1 MLRRCERCGT
11 SIHLDA
17 LWDAEF
23 AQAQTAPPEL
33 FTPSLC
39 CSDVLLSESIAM
51 TMTDN
56 LRPDMRAGAVE
67 ENRSAVSWAA
77 IAAGGVATAALTLLL
92 LAFGAGMGFSAISPW
107 SNSGISGETF
117 KIAAGIYLIVVAMLA
132 STIGGYVAGRLR
144 TKWVGVHSDEVA
156 FRDTAHGFLAWAF
169 AAVLGS
175 ALLGGAA
182 TYLVGGAAQ
191 GVAQGVSQGASQS
204 PGGAN
209 EYFVDLLLRPNPAG
223 QSTPA
228 PQGASDVTLRREVGR
243 IFTRSLRE
251 QNLSAADRSYL
262 AQLVASRAGVDQA
275 EADKRV
281 ADALNQAKIAA
292 DEARSAAA
300 KTALWLTAAMLIGA
314 FAASLAAIEGGQ
326 LRDGRWHGV
335 IGGRRYRTE

>member
-1 MLRRCERCGT
+1 
-11 SIHLDA
+11 
-17 LWDAEF
+17 
-23 AQAQTAPPEL
+23 
-33 FTPSLC
+33 
-39 CSDVLLSESIAM
+39 M

-56 LRPDMRAGAVE
+56 LRTDVRAGALE

-107 SNSGISGETF
+107 SNSGISSGTF
-117 KIAAGIYLIVVAMLA
+117 NIAAGIYLIVVAMLA

-144 TKWVGVHSDEVA
+144 TKWVGVHSDEIA

-175 ALLGGAA
+175 ALLGSAA
-182 TYLVGGAAQ
+182 TYFVGGAAQ
-191 GVAQGVSQGASQS
+191 GAAQGMTQGAVS
-204 PGGAN
+204 PSAGGAN
-209 EYFVDLLLRPNPAG
+209 EYFVDLLLRPNPAAQG
-223 QSTPA
+223 TASA
-228 PQGASDVTLRREVGR
+228 QGASDVALRREVGR
-243 IFTRSLRE
+243 IFTRSLGER
-251 QNLSAADRSYL
+251 NLSAADRTYL
-262 AQLVASRAGVDQA
+262 VQLVSSRAGVDQA

-281 ADALNQAKIAA
+281 GDALNQAKIAA

-335 IGGRRYRTE
+335 IGGRSYPTQRSTT

>member
-1 MLRRCERCGT
+1 
-11 SIHLDA
+11 
-17 LWDAEF
+17 
-23 AQAQTAPPEL
+23 
-33 FTPSLC
+33 
-39 CSDVLLSESIAM
+39 M

-56 LRPDMRAGAVE
+56 VRTEMRAGALE

-77 IAAGGVATAALTLLL
+77 IAAGGIATAALTLLL

-107 SNSGISGETF
+107 SNSGISSGTF
-117 KIAAGIYLIVVAMLA
+117 NIAAGIYLIVVAMLA
-132 STIGGYVAGRLR
+132 STIGGYIAGRLR

-191 GVAQGVSQGASQS
+191 GAAQGASQGAAAS
-204 PGGAN
+204 PSLGAAN
-209 EYFVDLLLRPNPAG
+209 EYFVDLLLRSNPAG
-223 QSTPA
+223 QTTAS

-243 IFTRSLRE
+243 IFTRSLRD
-251 QNLSAADRSYL
+251 QNLSPADRTYL
-262 AQLVASRAGVDQA
+262 GQLVASRAGVDQA

-300 KTALWLTAAMLIGA
+300 KIALWLTAAMLVGA

-335 IGGRRYRTE
+335 IGGRSYRTERTTT

>member
-1 MLRRCERCGT
+1 
-11 SIHLDA
+11 
-17 LWDAEF
+17 
-23 AQAQTAPPEL
+23 
-33 FTPSLC
+33 
-39 CSDVLLSESIAM
+39 M
-51 TMTDN
+51 TMTNN
-56 LRPDMRAGAVE
+56 LRTETRAGALE
-67 ENRSAVSWAA
+67 ENQSAVSWAA
-77 IAAGGVATAALTLLL
+77 IAAGGIATAALTLLL

-107 SNSGISGETF
+107 SNSGISSGTF
-117 KIAAGIYLIVVAMLA
+117 NIAAGIYLIVVAMLA

-175 ALLGGAA
+175 ALLGSAA

-191 GVAQGVSQGASQS
+191 GAAQGVSQGAAASQS

-228 PQGASDVTLRREVGR
+228 QQGASDVTLRREVGR

-251 QNLSAADRSYL
+251 RNLSAADRTYL
-262 AQLVASRAGVDQA
+262 AQLVSSRAGVDQA

-300 KTALWLTAAMLIGA
+300 KTALWLTAAMLVGA

-335 IGGRRYRTE
+335 IGGRSYRTQRTTT

>member
-1 MLRRCERCGT
+1 
-11 SIHLDA
+11 
-17 LWDAEF
+17 
-23 AQAQTAPPEL
+23 
-33 FTPSLC
+33 
-39 CSDVLLSESIAM
+39 M
-51 TMTDN
+51 TVTDN
-56 LRPDMRAGAVE
+56 LRPEIRAGAVE

-77 IAAGGVATAALTLLL
+77 IAAGGVAIAALTLLL

-117 KIAAGIYLIVVAMLA
+117 KIATGIYLIVVAMLA

-144 TKWVGVHSDEVA
+144 TKWVGVHTDEVA
-156 FRDTAHGFLAWAF
+156 FRDTAHGFLAWAV

-191 GVAQGVSQGASQS
+191 GAAQGAAASQS
-204 PGGAN
+204 SGGAN
-209 EYFVDLLLRPNPAG
+209 EYFIDLLLRPNPAG
-223 QSTPA
+223 QTTAS

-262 AQLVASRAGVDQA
+262 VQLVASRAGVDQA

-300 KTALWLTAAMLIGA
+300 KTALWLTAAMLVGA

-335 IGGRRYRTE
+335 IGGRRYRTERTLT

>member
-1 MLRRCERCGT
+1 
-11 SIHLDA
+11 
-17 LWDAEF
+17 
-23 AQAQTAPPEL
+23 
-33 FTPSLC
+33 
-39 CSDVLLSESIAM
+39 M

-56 LRPDMRAGAVE
+56 LRTDMRAGAVE

-77 IAAGGVATAALTLLL
+77 IAAGAVANAALTLLL

-107 SNSGISGETF
+107 SNSGISSGTF
-117 KIAAGIYLIVVAMLA
+117 KIATGIYLIVVAILA

-144 TKWVGVHSDEVA
+144 TKWVGLHSDEVA

-175 ALLGGAA
+175 ALLGSAA

-191 GVAQGVSQGASQS
+191 GAAQGVSQGAATSQS
-204 PGGAN
+204 SGGAN

-223 QSTPA
+223 QTTAS
-228 PQGASDVTLRREVGR
+228 PQGATDVTLRREIGR
-243 IFTRSLRE
+243 IFARSLRE
-251 QNLSAADRSYL
+251 GSQLSVADRTYL
-262 AQLVASRAGVDQA
+262 VQLVAARSGVDQA
-275 EADKRV
+275 EANKRV
-281 ADALNQAKIAA
+281 SDALNQAKEAA

-335 IGGRRYRTE
+335 IGGRSYRTERTLT

>member
-1 MLRRCERCGT
+1 
-11 SIHLDA
+11 
-17 LWDAEF
+17 
-23 AQAQTAPPEL
+23 
-33 FTPSLC
+33 
-39 CSDVLLSESIAM
+39 M
-51 TMTDN
+51 TMTSN
-56 LRPDMRAGAVE
+56 LRTETRTGPLE
-67 ENRSAVSWAA
+67 ENQSAVSWAA
-77 IAAGGVATAALTLLL
+77 IAAGAMATAALTLLL

-107 SNSGISGETF
+107 SNAGVSSETF
-117 KIAAGIYLIVVAMLA
+117 SLAAGIYLIVVAMLA

-175 ALLGGAA
+175 ALLGTAA
-182 TYLVGGAAQ
+182 TYLVGGATQ
-191 GVAQGVSQGASQS
+191 GAAQGVSQGAAASQS
-204 PGGAN
+204 AGGAN
-209 EYFVDLLLRPNPAG
+209 EYFVDLVLRPNPAG
-223 QSTPA
+223 QSAPA

-251 QNLSAADRSYL
+251 RNLSAADRTYL
-262 AQLVASRAGVDQA
+262 AQLVSSRAGIDQA

-326 LRDGRWHGV
+326 LRDGRWRAV
-335 IGGRRYRTE
+335 IGGRSYRTERSAT

>member
-1 MLRRCERCGT
+1 
-11 SIHLDA
+11 
-17 LWDAEF
+17 
-23 AQAQTAPPEL
+23 
-33 FTPSLC
+33 
-39 CSDVLLSESIAM
+39 M
-51 TMTDN
+51 TMTNN
-56 LRPDMRAGAVE
+56 LRTETRVGALE
-67 ENRSAVSWAA
+67 ESQSAVSWAA

-107 SNSGISGETF
+107 SNAGISSETF
-117 KIAAGIYLIVVAMLA
+117 SLAAGIYLIVVAMLA

-175 ALLGGAA
+175 ALLGTAA

-191 GVAQGVSQGASQS
+191 GAAQGAVASQS
-204 PGGAN
+204 AGGAN

-228 PQGASDVTLRREVGR
+228 PQGASSDVTVRREVGR

-251 QNLSAADRSYL
+251 QNLSAADRTYL
-262 AQLVASRAGVDQA
+262 AQLVSSRAGVDQA

-292 DEARSAAA
+292 DKARSAAA
-300 KTALWLTAAMLIGA
+300 KTALWLTAAMLVGG
-314 FAASLAAIEGGQ
+314 FAASLAAVEGGQ

-335 IGGRRYRTE
+335 IGGRRYRTERTTT

>member
-1 MLRRCERCGT
+1 
-11 SIHLDA
+11 
-17 LWDAEF
+17 
-23 AQAQTAPPEL
+23 
-33 FTPSLC
+33 
-39 CSDVLLSESIAM
+39 M
-51 TMTDN
+51 TMTNN
-56 LRPDMRAGAVE
+56 LRTETRVGALE
-67 ENRSAVSWAA
+67 ENQSAVSWAA

-107 SNSGISGETF
+107 SNAGISSETF
-117 KIAAGIYLIVVAMLA
+117 SLAAGIYLIVVAMLA

-175 ALLGGAA
+175 ALLGTAA

-191 GVAQGVSQGASQS
+191 GAAQGVSQGAVASQS
-204 PGGAN
+204 AGGAN
-209 EYFVDLLLRPNPAG
+209 EYFVDLLLRPNPTG

-228 PQGASDVTLRREVGR
+228 PQGASDVTVRREVGR

-251 QNLSAADRSYL
+251 RNLSAADRTYL
-262 AQLVASRAGVDQA
+262 AQLVSSRAGVDQA

-300 KTALWLTAAMLIGA
+300 KTALWLTAAMLVGA
-314 FAASLAAIEGGQ
+314 FAASLAAVEGGQ

-335 IGGRRYRTE
+335 IGGRRYRTERTTT

>member
-1 MLRRCERCGT
+1 
-11 SIHLDA
+11 
-17 LWDAEF
+17 
-23 AQAQTAPPEL
+23 
-33 FTPSLC
+33 
-39 CSDVLLSESIAM
+39 M
-51 TMTDN
+51 TVTDN
-56 LRPDMRAGAVE
+56 LRPEIRAGAVE

-77 IAAGGVATAALTLLL
+77 IAAGGVAIAALTLLL

-117 KIAAGIYLIVVAMLA
+117 KIATGIYLIVVAMLA

-144 TKWVGVHSDEVA
+144 TKWVGVHTDEVA

-191 GVAQGVSQGASQS
+191 GAAQGAAASQS
-204 PGGAN
+204 SGGAN
-209 EYFVDLLLRPNPAG
+209 EYFIDLLLRPNPAG
-223 QSTPA
+223 QTTAS

-262 AQLVASRAGVDQA
+262 VQLVASRAGVDQA

-300 KTALWLTAAMLIGA
+300 KTALWLTAAMLVGA

-335 IGGRRYRTE
+335 IGGRRYRTERTLT

>member
-1 MLRRCERCGT
+1 
-11 SIHLDA
+11 
-17 LWDAEF
+17 
-23 AQAQTAPPEL
+23 
-33 FTPSLC
+33 
-39 CSDVLLSESIAM
+39 M
-51 TMTDN
+51 TVTDN
-56 LRPDMRAGAVE
+56 LRPEIRAGAVE

-77 IAAGGVATAALTLLL
+77 IAAGGVAIAALTLLL

-117 KIAAGIYLIVVAMLA
+117 KIATGIYLIVVAMLA

-144 TKWVGVHSDEVA
+144 TKWVGVHTDEVA

-191 GVAQGVSQGASQS
+191 GVAQGAAASQS
-204 PGGAN
+204 SGGAN
-209 EYFVDLLLRPNPAG
+209 EYFIDLLLRPNPAG
-223 QSTPA
+223 QTTAS

-300 KTALWLTAAMLIGA
+300 KTALWLTAAMLVGA

-335 IGGRRYRTE
+335 IGGRRYRTERTLT